1 MGRRVLQAILRV
13 SIICHRDH
21 VLKNQKYHLAL
32 YRKSLQNCLSRN
44 YLLKFLMWLPQANV
58 MVIRIT
64 VNKTHPSTYT
74 QQDRPSLDTSSS
86 TATAEG
92 PEAPAPH
99 FPRSPISPH
108 TEATSHINSL
118 PSLWMPSDQGMQVA
132 CRYPRRKGQEALNQP
147 VGKLKTKG
155 SQTGS
160 QTTSLLSPPGSLT
173 GEFDHRAVLSFLRA
187 SCNIHFLKGEV
198 GRETGH
204 RPVCQCLGQVL
215 TGAGGF
221 S

>member
-1 MGRRVLQAILRV
+1 
-13 SIICHRDH
+13 
-21 VLKNQKYHLAL
+21 
-32 YRKSLQNCLSRN
+32 
-44 YLLKFLMWLPQANV
+44 MWLPQANV

-92 PEAPAPH
+92 PEASTPH

-108 TEATSHINSL
+108 TEATSHVNSL
-118 PSLWMPSDQGMQVA
+118 PSLWEPSDQGMQVA
-132 CRYPRRKGQEALNQP
+132 CRYPRRKGQGALNQP
-147 VGKLKTKG
+147 VGKLKAKG

-198 GRETGH
+198 GEGH
-204 RPVCQCLGQVL
+204 WPQACLSVPWSSINRGRGLLIASGKVPSMPGLLARPSPPKS
-215 TGAGGF
+215 TF
-221 S
+221 

>member
-99 FPRSPISPH
+99 
-108 TEATSHINSL
+108 
-118 PSLWMPSDQGMQVA
+118 
-132 CRYPRRKGQEALNQP
+132 
-147 VGKLKTKG
+147 
-155 SQTGS
+155 SQDH
-160 QTTSLLSPPGSLT
+160 QSPPTQRPPRTSIPSQACGCPQTRECRSHAGILDARVKKHLT
-173 GEFDHRAVLSFLRA
+173 SRWG
-187 SCNIHFLKGEV
+187 N
-198 GRETGH
+198 
-204 RPVCQCLGQVL
+204 
-215 TGAGGF
+215 
-221 S
+221 

>member
-1 MGRRVLQAILRV
+1 MSWSFGSQLTKLI
-13 SIICHRDH
+13 
-21 VLKNQKYHLAL
+21 
-32 YRKSLQNCLSRN
+32 
-44 YLLKFLMWLPQANV
+44 P
-58 MVIRIT
+58 
-64 VNKTHPSTYT
+64 
-74 QQDRPSLDTSSS
+74 
-86 TATAEG
+86 
-92 PEAPAPH
+92 
-99 FPRSPISPH
+99 PH
-108 TEATSHINSL
+108 THSRTVLAWTPLPPQPLQRALRPLPHISQDHQSPPTQRPPRTSI
-118 PSLWMPSDQGMQVA
+118 PSDQGMQVA